1 MISLFEEILES
12 LESKSTKPKTKDTQV
27 KPKPQRKGKRN
38 MTQEDKTIQQ
48 LTTRARTA
56 FAEMCLTPHEA
67 RISALTQAAALVE
80 NAADALLNAN
90 KADVARAVKN
100 GVSDA
105 FLDRLTLTPTRI
117 SAMAEGLR
125 DIAALPDPIGVEMA
139 RWRRPNGLDI
149 ARVST
154 PLGVL
159 GVIFESRPN
168 VAVDAAGLAI
178 KSANSVILRGGR
190 DSLKSVVMLGELMR
204 EGLAQAGL
212 PVDAVQMVNSP
223 DRALVGAMLRAQGGI
238 DVIVP
243 RGGRALV
250 ERVQNDAKVPI
261 FAHLEGIC
269 HVYIHTEANAEKAI
283 AIAVNAKMRRTGVCG
298 AAETLLI
305 DRALLDGMWK
315 QIAEAL
321 HQAGCQIRGDAEAV
335 AACPQINI
343 TAAQDDDF
351 GREFLDSIIAVKTVA
366 DIDEAIAHI
375 RAYGSAHTE
384 AIISENQQVVEQFTR
399 EVDSAIVMVNAST
412 QFADGGEFGLG
423 AELGIAT
430 GRIHARGPVG
440 AEQLTCFKYVVR
452 GNGQTRP

>member
-1 MISLFEEILES
+1 
-12 LESKSTKPKTKDTQV
+12 
-27 KPKPQRKGKRN
+27 
-38 MTQEDKTIQQ
+38 MTQEEKTIQQ

-56 FAEMCLTPHEA
+56 FAKMCLAPHEA
-67 RISALTQAAALVE
+67 RVSALAHAAALIE
-80 NAADALLNAN
+80 NASDSLLTAN
-90 KADVARAVKN
+90 KDDVALAIKN

-105 FLDRLTLTPTRI
+105 FLDRLTLTPDRI
-117 SAMAEGLR
+117 LAMAESLR

-139 RWRRPNGLDI
+139 RWGRPNGLDI

-168 VAVDAAGLAI
+168 VAADAAGLAI

-190 DSLKSVVMLGELMR
+190 DSLKSVVMLGALMR
-204 EGLAQAGL
+204 AGLEKAGL
-212 PVDAVQMVNSP
+212 PVDAVQVIDNP

-250 ERVQNDAKVPI
+250 ARVQNDAKVPV

-269 HVYIHTEANAEKAI
+269 HIYIHTEADADKAA

-305 DRALLDGMWK
+305 DRALPKGVWEK
-315 QIAEAL
+315 IAQAL
-321 HQAGCQIRGDAEAV
+321 QQAGCQIRADAEAI
-335 AACPQINI
+335 AAAPQINI
-343 TAAQDDDF
+343 TAAQTDDF
-351 GREFLDSIIAVKTVA
+351 GREFLDSIIAVKIVA
-366 DIDEAIAHI
+366 DMDEAIAHI
-375 RAYGSAHTE
+375 RNYGSAHTD
-384 AIISENQQVVEQFTR
+384 AIITENQNLAEQFTR

-440 AEQLTCFKYVVR
+440 AEQLTCFKYIVR
-452 GNGQTRP
+452 GSGQTRP

>member
-1 MISLFEEILES
+1 M
-12 LESKSTKPKTKDTQV
+12 KAKPE
-27 KPKPQRKGKRN
+27 
-38 MTQEDKTIQQ
+38 MTQEEKTIQQ

-56 FAEMCLTPHEA
+56 FAKMCLAPHAA
-67 RISALTQAAALVE
+67 RIGALTHAATLIE
-80 NAADALLNAN
+80 NASDSLLTAN
-90 KADVARAVKN
+90 KDDVALAIKN

-105 FLDRLTLTPTRI
+105 FLDRLTLTPERI
-117 SAMAEGLR
+117 LAMAESLR

-139 RWRRPNGLDI
+139 RWGRPNGLDI

-168 VAVDAAGLAI
+168 VAADAAGLAI

-190 DSLKSVVMLGELMR
+190 DSLKTVVMLGGLMR
-204 EGLAQAGL
+204 AGLEKSGL
-212 PVDAVQMVNSP
+212 PVDAVQVIDNP

-250 ERVQNDAKVPI
+250 ARVQNDAKVPV

-269 HVYIHTEANAEKAI
+269 HIYIHAEADADKAA

-305 DRALLDGMWK
+305 DRALLDGMWGR
-315 QIAEAL
+315 IADAL
-321 HQAGCQIRGDAEAV
+321 TQAGCQIRGDAEAV
-335 AACPQINI
+335 AAAPQINI
-343 TAAQDDDF
+343 TAAKNDDF
-351 GREFLDSIIAVKTVA
+351 GREFLDSIIAVKIVA
-366 DIDEAIAHI
+366 DMDEAIAHI
-375 RAYGSAHTE
+375 RNYGSAHTE
-384 AIISENQQVVEQFTR
+384 AIITENQNIAEQFIR

-440 AEQLTCFKYVVR
+440 AEQLTCFKYIVR
-452 GNGQTRP
+452 GSGQTRS

>member
-1 MISLFEEILES
+1 
-12 LESKSTKPKTKDTQV
+12 
-27 KPKPQRKGKRN
+27 
-38 MTQEDKTIQQ
+38 MTQEEKTIQQ
-48 LTTRARTA
+48 LTTRARGA
-56 FAEMCLTPHEA
+56 FSDMCLAPHDA
-67 RISALTQAAALVE
+67 RVSALAHAAALIE
-80 NAADALLNAN
+80 NASDSLLTAN
-90 KADVARAVKN
+90 KDDVALAIKN

-105 FLDRLTLTPTRI
+105 FLDRLTLTPDRI
-117 SAMAEGLR
+117 SAMAESLR
-125 DIAALPDPIGVEMA
+125 DIADLPDPIGVEMA

-168 VAVDAAGLAI
+168 VAADAAGLAI

-190 DSLKSVVMLGELMR
+190 DSLKTVVMLGGLMR
-204 EGLAQAGL
+204 AGLEKAGL
-212 PVDAVQMVNSP
+212 PVDAVQVIDSP

-250 ERVQNDAKVPI
+250 ARVQNDAKVPV

-269 HVYIHTEANAEKAI
+269 HIYIHTEADADKAA

-305 DRALLDGMWK
+305 DRALLDGMWG
-315 QIAEAL
+315 QIADAL

-335 AACPQINI
+335 AAARQINI
-343 TAAQDDDF
+343 TAAKDDDF
-351 GREFLDSIIAVKTVA
+351 GREFLDSIIAVKIVA
-366 DIDEAIAHI
+366 NMDEAIAHI
-375 RAYGSAHTE
+375 RNYGSAHTE
-384 AIISENQQVVEQFTR
+384 AIITENAQVAEQFTR

-440 AEQLTCFKYVVR
+440 AEQLTCFKYIVR
-452 GNGQTRP
+452 GSGQTRS

>member
-1 MISLFEEILES
+1 
-12 LESKSTKPKTKDTQV
+12 
-27 KPKPQRKGKRN
+27 
-38 MTQEDKTIQQ
+38 MTQEEKTIQQ
-48 LTTRARTA
+48 LTTRARAA
-56 FAEMCLTPHEA
+56 FSEMCLAPHEA
-67 RISALTQAAALVE
+67 RIGALTHAAALIE
-80 NAADALLNAN
+80 NASDSLLTAN
-90 KADVARAVKN
+90 KDDVALAIKN

-105 FLDRLTLTPTRI
+105 FLDRLTLTPERI
-117 SAMAEGLR
+117 LAMAESLR

-168 VAVDAAGLAI
+168 VAADAAGLAI

-190 DSLKSVVMLGELMR
+190 DSLKSVVMLGRLMR
-204 EGLAQAGL
+204 AGLEKAGL
-212 PVDAVQMVNSP
+212 PVDAVQVIDNP

-250 ERVQNDAKVPI
+250 ARVQNDAKVPV

-269 HVYIHTEANAEKAI
+269 HIYIHTDADAEKAA

-305 DRALLDGMWK
+305 DRALPKGVWEK
-315 QIAEAL
+315 IAQAL
-321 HQAGCQIRGDAEAV
+321 TQAGCQIRADAEAV
-335 AACPQINI
+335 AAARQINI
-343 TAAQDDDF
+343 TAAQTGDF
-351 GREFLDSIIAVKTVA
+351 GREFLDSIIAVKIVA
-366 DIDEAIAHI
+366 NMDEAIAHI
-375 RAYGSAHTE
+375 RNYGSAHTD
-384 AIISENQQVVEQFTR
+384 AIITENQNIAEQFTR

-440 AEQLTCFKYVVR
+440 AEQLTCFKYIVR
-452 GNGQTRP
+452 GSGQTRP

>member
-1 MISLFEEILES
+1 
-12 LESKSTKPKTKDTQV
+12 
-27 KPKPQRKGKRN
+27 
-38 MTQEDKTIQQ
+38 MTQEEKTIQQ

-56 FAEMCLTPHEA
+56 FAKMCLAPHAA
-67 RISALTQAAALVE
+67 RIGALTHAATLIE
-80 NAADALLNAN
+80 NASDSLLTAN
-90 KADVARAVKN
+90 KDDVALAIKN

-105 FLDRLTLTPTRI
+105 FLDRLTLTPERI
-117 SAMAEGLR
+117 LAMAESLR

-139 RWRRPNGLDI
+139 RWGRPNGLDI

-168 VAVDAAGLAI
+168 VAADAAGLAI

-190 DSLKSVVMLGELMR
+190 DSLKTVVMLGGLMR
-204 EGLAQAGL
+204 AGLEKSGL
-212 PVDAVQMVNSP
+212 PVDAVQVIDNP

-250 ERVQNDAKVPI
+250 ARVQNDAKVPV

-269 HVYIHTEANAEKAI
+269 HIYIHAEADADKAA

-305 DRALLDGMWK
+305 DRALLDGMWGR
-315 QIAEAL
+315 IADAL
-321 HQAGCQIRGDAEAV
+321 TQAGCQIRGDAEAV
-335 AACPQINI
+335 AAAPQINI
-343 TAAQDDDF
+343 TAAKNDDF
-351 GREFLDSIIAVKTVA
+351 GREFLDSIIAVKIVA
-366 DIDEAIAHI
+366 DMDEAIAHI
-375 RAYGSAHTE
+375 RNYGSAHTE
-384 AIISENQQVVEQFTR
+384 AIITENQNIAEQFIR

-440 AEQLTCFKYVVR
+440 AEQLTCFKYIVR
-452 GNGQTRP
+452 GSGQTRS

>member
-1 MISLFEEILES
+1 MTKEE
-12 LESKSTKPKTKDTQV
+12 
-27 KPKPQRKGKRN
+27 
-38 MTQEDKTIQQ
+38 KTIQH
-48 LTTRARTA
+48 LTTRARGA
-56 FAEMCLTPHEA
+56 FSEMCLTSHEA
-67 RISALTQAAALVE
+67 RIGALNHAAALIE
-80 NAADALLNAN
+80 NASDSLLTAN
-90 KADVARAVKN
+90 QDDVALAIKN

-105 FLDRLTLTPTRI
+105 FLDRLTLTPERI
-117 SAMAEGLR
+117 LAMAESLR
-125 DIAALPDPIGVEMA
+125 DIAGLPDPIGVEMA
-139 RWRRPNGLDI
+139 RWGRPNGLDI

-168 VAVDAAGLAI
+168 VAADAAGLAI

-190 DSLKSVVMLGELMR
+190 DSLKSVVMLGGLMR
-204 EGLAQAGL
+204 AGLEKAGL
-212 PVDAVQMVNSP
+212 PVDAVQVIDNP

-250 ERVQNDAKVPI
+250 ARVQNDAKVPV

-269 HVYIHTEANAEKAI
+269 HIYIHTDADADKAA

-305 DRALLDGMWK
+305 DRALLDGMWGR
-315 QIAEAL
+315 IADAL
-321 HQAGCQIRGDAEAV
+321 TQAGCQIRGDAEAV
-335 AACPQINI
+335 AAAPQINI
-343 TAAQDDDF
+343 TAAETDDF
-351 GREFLDSIIAVKTVA
+351 GREFLDSIIAVKIVA
-366 DIDEAIAHI
+366 NMDEAIAHI
-375 RAYGSAHTE
+375 RNYGSAHTE
-384 AIISENQQVVEQFTR
+384 AIITENQNIAEQFTR

-440 AEQLTCFKYVVR
+440 AEQLTCFKYIVR
-452 GNGQTRP
+452 GSGQTRS

>member
-1 MISLFEEILES
+1 
-12 LESKSTKPKTKDTQV
+12 
-27 KPKPQRKGKRN
+27 
-38 MTQEDKTIQQ
+38 MTQEEKTIQQ
-48 LTTRARTA
+48 LTTRARSA
-56 FAEMCLTPHEA
+56 FSEMCLTSHEA
-67 RISALTQAAALVE
+67 RIGALTHAAALIE
-80 NAADALLNAN
+80 NAADDLLTAN
-90 KADVARAVKN
+90 KDDVALAIKN

-105 FLDRLTLTPTRI
+105 FLDRLTLTPERI
-117 SAMAEGLR
+117 LAMAKSLR
-125 DIAALPDPIGVEMA
+125 DIGDLPDPIGVEMA
-139 RWRRPNGLDI
+139 RWGRPNGLDI

-168 VAVDAAGLAI
+168 VAADAAGLAI

-190 DSLKSVVMLGELMR
+190 DSLKSVVMLGGLMR
-204 EGLAQAGL
+204 AGLEKAGL
-212 PVDAVQMVNSP
+212 PVDAVQVIDNP

-250 ERVQNDAKVPI
+250 ARVQNDAKVPV

-269 HVYIHTEANAEKAI
+269 HIYIHTEADADKAA

-305 DRALLDGMWK
+305 DRALLDGMWG
-315 QIAEAL
+315 QIADAL
-321 HQAGCQIRGDAEAV
+321 TQAGCQIRGDAEAV
-335 AACPQINI
+335 AAAPQINI
-343 TAAQDDDF
+343 TAAKTDDF
-351 GREFLDSIIAVKTVA
+351 GREFLDSIIAVKIVA
-366 DIDEAIAHI
+366 NMDEAIAHI
-375 RAYGSAHTE
+375 RNYGSAHTE
-384 AIISENQQVVEQFTR
+384 AIITENQNIAEQFTR

-440 AEQLTCFKYVVR
+440 AEQLTCFKYIVR
-452 GNGQTRP
+452 GSGQTRP